1 MIGGVK
7 PQLNVKSENPLGD
20 ELVIAWDQTWKE
32 AQDNVINPFDNVK
45 EEGGENWFEMKDT
58 DKKHNGTK

>member
-20 ELVIAWDQTWKE
+20 ELVIAWDQTWQE
-32 AQDNVINPFDNVK
+32 AQDNVINPFDNNK
-45 EEGGENWFEMKDT
+45 EADENWFEMKGT
-58 DKKHNGTK
+58 NKKHNGDK